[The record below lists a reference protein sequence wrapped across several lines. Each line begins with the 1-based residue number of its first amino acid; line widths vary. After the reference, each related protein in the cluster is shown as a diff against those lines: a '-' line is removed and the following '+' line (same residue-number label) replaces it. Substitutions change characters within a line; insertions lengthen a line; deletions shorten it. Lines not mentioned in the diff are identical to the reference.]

1 MLIPGIFQFQRH
13 SLLGSVNICYPGDST
28 RSHSANKYIR
38 PYEIRAAIDTYLHIL
53 QDFQF

>member
-38 PYEIRAAIDTYLHIL
+38 PDEI
-53 QDFQF
+53 